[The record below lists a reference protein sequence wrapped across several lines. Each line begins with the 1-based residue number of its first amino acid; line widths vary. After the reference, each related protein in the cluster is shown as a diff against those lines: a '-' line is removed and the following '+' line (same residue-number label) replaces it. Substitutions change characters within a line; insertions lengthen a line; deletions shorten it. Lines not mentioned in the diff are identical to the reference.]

1 MADQSKVLQQSSGAK
16 DLVLELLVGTRK
28 KKLISS
34 AILLIIA
41 FLIHI
46 KSSTPSQELKMNLKE
61 KGKDKKVTLIFI
73 VGRQGTCRRH
83 IFQQN

>member
-61 KGKDKKVTLIFI
+61 KSKDKKVTLIFI

-83 IFQQN
+83 ILQQN